1 MVQQN
6 AKDPQVS
13 ATRRA
18 FLRRIV
24 LGIPATACLSVI
36 PSTAKA
42 REERSLSLYHT
53 HTGERLS
60 IVYYADGRYL
70 PDSLRQLNFLLRDFR
85 NDQVRELDL
94 NLLDLLHEVSQ
105 RFGGS
110 RTVEIISAY
119 RSPETNAMLH
129 RRSNGVARN
138 SLHMQG
144 KAMDVRLRGVDL
156 AQFQKAALVLGRG
169 GVGYYSRSNFI
180 HLDTGRT
187 RRW

>member
-1 MVQQN
+1 LVQQD

-13 ATRRA
+13 ASRRA
-18 FLRRIV
+18 LLRRLI
-24 LGIPATACLSVI
+24 LGIPATACLSFI
-36 PSTAKA
+36 PRTARA

-60 IVYYADGRYL
+60 VVYYADDRYL
-70 PDSLRQLNFLLRDFR
+70 SDSLRQLNFLLRDFR
-85 NDQVRELDL
+85 NDEIREIDL
-94 NLLDLLHEVSQ
+94 NLLDLLHEVS
-105 RFGGS
+105 RRVGGS

-119 RSPETNAMLH
+119 RSAETNAMLR

-144 KAMDVRLRGVDL
+144 KAMDVRFRGVDL
-156 AQFQKAALVLGRG
+156 AQLQKAAMVLGRG

>member
-1 MVQQN
+1 LLLQD

-18 FLRRIV
+18 LLRRLI
-24 LGIPATACLSVI
+24 LGIPATACLSLL
-36 PSTAKA
+36 PRTARA

-60 IVYYADGRYL
+60 VVYYADGRYL
-70 PDSLRQLNFLLRDFR
+70 SDSLNQLNFLLRDFR
-85 NDQVRELDL
+85 NDEVRELDL
-94 NLLDLLHEVSQ
+94 KLLDLLHEVSQ
-105 RFGGS
+105 TFGGS

-119 RSPETNAMLH
+119 RSPETNAMLR

-144 KAMDVRLRGVDL
+144 KAMDVRIRGVEL
-156 AQFQKAALVLGRG
+156 AQLRKAALVLGQG
-169 GVGYYSRSNFI
+169 GVGYYSKSNFI

-187 RRW
+187 RGW

>member
-1 MVQQN
+1 LVQQDV
-6 AKDPQVS
+6 KDPQVS
-13 ATRRA
+13 ASRRA
-18 FLRRIV
+18 LLRRLI
-24 LGIPATACLSVI
+24 LGIPATACLSFL
-36 PSTAKA
+36 PRMA
-42 REERSLSLYHT
+42 RASEERSLSLYHT

-60 IVYYADGRYL
+60 VVYYADGRYL
-70 PDSLRQLNFLLRDFR
+70 SDSLSQLNFLLRDFR
-85 NDQVRELDL
+85 NDEIREIDL
-94 NLLDLLHEVSQ
+94 NLLDLLHDVSR

-119 RSPETNAMLH
+119 RSPETNAMLQ

-144 KAMDVRLRGVDL
+144 KAMDVRIRGVDL
-156 AQFQKAALVLGRG
+156 SQFQKAALVLGRG

>member
-1 MVQQN
+1 LVQQDV
-6 AKDPQVS
+6 KDPQIS
-13 ATRRA
+13 ASRRA
-18 FLRRIV
+18 LLRRLI
-24 LGIPATACLSVI
+24 LGIPGTACLSFL
-36 PSTAKA
+36 PRMA
-42 REERSLSLYHT
+42 RASEERSLSLYHT

-60 IVYYADGRYL
+60 VVYYADGRYL
-70 PDSLRQLNFLLRDFR
+70 SDSLRQLNFLLRDFR
-85 NDQVRELDL
+85 NDEMREIDL
-94 NLLDLLHEVSQ
+94 NLLDLLHDVSR

-144 KAMDVRLRGVDL
+144 KAMDVRIRGVDL
-156 AQFQKAALVLGRG
+156 SQFQKAALVLGRG